1 MDEKERQLL
10 ELDVVSP
17 ERTMVADEV
26 DQVNAP
32 GIEGD
37 LGILFDHAPLLTTLR
52 PGPLSYQK
60 GDEVVTMVVSGG
72 YLEVAENR
80 VIVLANTAEFLHE
93 IDRERAE
100 QAKAKAESLLI
111 KADLTD
117 SEFQEAQLKLFR
129 ATARLERAQED

>member
-1 MDEKERQLL
+1 MAEKEPQLI

-17 ERTMVADEV
+17 LRTMVTDKV

-37 LGILFDHAPLLTTLR
+37 FGVLFGHAPLLTALR
-52 PGPLSYQK
+52 PGTLSYQK
-60 GDEVVTMVVSGG
+60 GDQVVAMVVSGG

>member
-1 MDEKERQLL
+1 MAEKEPQLL

-17 ERTMVADEV
+17 LRTMVSEKV
-26 DQVNAP
+26 DQVNVP
-32 GIEGD
+32 GIDGD
-37 LGILFDHAPLLTTLR
+37 LGILFDHAPLLAALR

-60 GDEVVTMVVSGG
+60 GDGVVTMVVSGG

-80 VIVLANTAEFLHE
+80 VIVLANTAEFLNE

-100 QAKAKAESLLI
+100 KAKAKAENLLS

-117 SEFQEAQLKLFR
+117 LEFQKAQLKLFR
-129 ATARLERAQED
+129 ATARLEQAQED